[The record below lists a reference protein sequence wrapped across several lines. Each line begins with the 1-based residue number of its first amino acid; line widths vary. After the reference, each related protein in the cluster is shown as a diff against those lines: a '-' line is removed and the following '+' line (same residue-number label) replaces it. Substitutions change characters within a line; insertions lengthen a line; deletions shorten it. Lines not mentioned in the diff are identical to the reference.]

1 MLASGSFSLKWETG
15 RSKTVFPALK
25 APPFR
30 LKERTVL
37 AKSMSYDQL
46 LNISVSTEDQEE
58 KRRNRWK
65 ALRNTHLITQS
76 PPFHKHSFETA
87 LYTNANHI
95 LSEEHFVM
103 TIMNEYKFPNSMKMD
118 AHLRWLY
125 WSFDH
130 ERENNV
136 DWRDVLLHYKI
147 LMYFRWV
154 KDRTCELIL
163 ILFNI
168 YVEGENKQIAFKDDF
183 VLKEADQALMKI
195 FLAPCV
201 LETEIVHMTNLAEDM
216 IIKIQ
221 DKGNTIIRRQFQKM
235 LSDYNP
241 KLLQYWSRL
250 MWELLPSDMRLTV
263 LDESQMHHHDLAENI
278 IARFKYEQALNM
290 YKKNT
295 SKVFFREWKLHT
307 LRSTGVRAYANKKL
321 RRCEYPLP

>member
-15 RSKTVFPALK
+15 RTKSVFPALK
-25 APPFR
+25 TPPYR
-30 LKERTVL
+30 VKERVIL
-37 AKSMSYDQL
+37 AKSMSMDQL
-46 LNISVSTEDQEE
+46 LNVSVPTEDQEI

-76 PPFHKHSFETA
+76 HTYEKHSFETA
-87 LYTNANHI
+87 LYSLANHI
-95 LSEEHFVM
+95 ISEEHFVM
-103 TIMNEYKFPNSMKMD
+103 AVINEYKFPNTMKMD

-125 WSFDH
+125 WSFDY
-130 ERENNV
+130 ERKNEV
-136 DWRDVLLHYKI
+136 DWRDILLHYKI

-154 KDRTCELIL
+154 KDRTFELIL

-168 YVEGENKQIAFKDDF
+168 YVEGDNKQIAFKDDF
-183 VLKEADQALMKI
+183 ILKNAKESLLKI

-201 LETEIVHMTNLAEDM
+201 TDTEVAHMTVLVEPLLENVTIHHNNM
-216 IIKIQ
+216 
-221 DKGNTIIRRQFQKM
+221 IIRRKFQKM
-235 LSDYNP
+235 LSDYDKN
-241 KLLQYWSRL
+241 LLQYWSRL

-263 LDESQMHHHDLAENI
+263 LDESQMHHHDNAEVI
-278 IARFKYEQALNM
+278 ISRFKMEQALNM

-321 RRCEYPLP
+321 KR